1 MALWCYA
8 TVQDRLTAASVKQY
22 VKQYGE
28 GRAKTFQQ
36 NFQSQA
42 QWWRYRLPKLLHTRA
57 CAVMCVCV
65 FNCVKIERTKTAYGF
80 FFLCKNVFCLEHLYQ
95 INLKNNIRSI
105 NLTLPHLELT
115 LVTSTL

>member
-1 MALWCYA
+1 MIRWHSLRGDAALS
-8 TVQDRLTAASVKQY
+8 RLTGRVWPCGATPRFSAASVKQY

-42 QWWRYRLPKLLHTRA
+42 QWWRYSLPKLLHTRA

-80 FFLCKNVFCLEHLYQ
+80 FLCKNVFCLEHLYQ
-95 INLKNNIRSI
+95 IN
-105 NLTLPHLELT
+105 
-115 LVTSTL
+115 